1 MEKKLRTAAADVHNN
16 NSYDAGEDPV
26 VLAAAVSR
34 AQLLALVADLALRLA
49 SLTYHLHNIHRSQV
63 KG

>member
-34 AQLLALVADLALRLA
+34 AQLLALVAGLSVDAGPGEVA
-49 SLTYHLHNIHRSQV
+49 GAAAES
-63 KG
+63 